1 MGLRLAGA
9 GKLIG
14 LSEHQIVAFAGAL
27 SSVGLESE
35 AGGTAFSRVW
45 AEMQAAIQT
54 GSEEITTFAKVAGV
68 TRDEFVYAFGRD
80 ASDAVLLFLDGLKGM
95 VDTGANVHAE
105 LENLGFD
112 SVRIRDSLL
121 RSAGAGDLL
130 SDALNRAEKAWED
143 NTALTREAELRFE
156 SMASQVTF
164 LKNNLYDL
172 RIEVGETLIPAL
184 RPLVGIVT
192 DILDK
197 MRIWVSENPQGVLA
211 LAKLSV
217 AVLVL
222 GGALIGLIGTISTLR
237 YTIGLWTWL
246 SEAGLFASL
255 GKAFT
260 ALGGVAKATFAKMAL
275 WGQAA
280 AVAVNT
286 AWARVFLTFKFGGIS
301 GAAATAFA
309 AITASG
315 KLAFARMTTL
325 AAVSYG
331 RIVALAQGAAIA
343 VTTAWA
349 KTFSIQ
355 GLLVRLGLTALSSF
369 TAIKVG
375 AAALA
380 TFLTGGWALA
390 IIGVVTLLL
399 AIWNPIKTFLQGMWQ
414 GFKST
419 FDDISEAFSGLKDQ
433 LGELWDAMAPTGSAL
448 RELANGILGV
458 GKYIMGLFG
467 DWTEEGKSFGETIGN
482 LIVGV
487 IEGFTILARSV
498 QPIFAVIGGALSG
511 VLDMLGTFVSL
522 AGSAASTVRDS
533 WIGRKIFG
541 DNSVA
546 NGAYASG
553 MYHSPPGAILPAS
566 TSNQRRTDVN
576 IDRIEITTPDGDPET
591 IAASVG
597 DHLNNML
604 HNTAE
609 NFDDDFAR

>member
-1 MGLRLAGA
+1 MAETIIDTLVTEFVYRTRADQLKGLDKQLGKVQGGLIKAAGLFTTIGTAAVGAFGVASKAAIDWQSAFTGVRKTVEATDEELARIEASLRRMAREELPLGHAEIAGIAEAAGQLGVQTSKIEGFVEVMASLGVATNLTADSAATQLARFANIVQMSQDDFGRLGSTIVDLGNNMATTEAEIVDMGLRLAGA

-172 RIEVGETLIPAL
+172 RIEVGEALIPAL
-184 RPLVGIVT
+184 RPLVGIVI

-211 LAKLSV
+211 IAKLSV

-246 SEAGLFASL
+246 SEAGVFISL

-260 ALGGVAKATFAKMAL
+260 TLGGVAKATFARMAL
-275 WGQAA
+275 WG
-280 AVAVNT
+280 
-286 AWARVFLTFKFGGIS
+286 
-301 GAAATAFA
+301 
-309 AITASG
+309 
-315 KLAFARMTTL
+315 
-325 AAVSYG
+325 
-331 RIVALAQGAAIA
+331 
-343 VTTAWA
+343 
-349 KTFSIQ
+349 
-355 GLLVRLGLTALSSF
+355 LS
-369 TAIKVG
+369 
-375 AAALA
+375 
-380 TFLTGGWALA
+380 
-390 IIGVVTLLL
+390 
-399 AIWNPIKTFLQGMWQ
+399 
-414 GFKST
+414 
-419 FDDISEAFSGLKDQ
+419 
-433 LGELWDAMAPTGSAL
+433 
-448 RELANGILGV
+448 
-458 GKYIMGLFG
+458 
-467 DWTEEGKSFGETIGN
+467 
-482 LIVGV
+482 LIH
-487 IEGFTILARSV
+487 I
-498 QPIFAVIGGALSG
+498 
-511 VLDMLGTFVSL
+511 
-522 AGSAASTVRDS
+522 
-533 WIGRKIFG
+533 
-541 DNSVA
+541 
-546 NGAYASG
+546 
-553 MYHSPPGAILPAS
+553 
-566 TSNQRRTDVN
+566 
-576 IDRIEITTPDGDPET
+576 
-591 IAASVG
+591 
-597 DHLNNML
+597 
-604 HNTAE
+604 
-609 NFDDDFAR
+609 